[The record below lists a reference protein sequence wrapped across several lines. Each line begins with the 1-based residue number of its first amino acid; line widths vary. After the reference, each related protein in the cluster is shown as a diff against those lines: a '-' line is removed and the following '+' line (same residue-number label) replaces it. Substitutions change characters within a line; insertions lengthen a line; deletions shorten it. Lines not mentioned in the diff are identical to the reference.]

1 MATENET
8 GPAALRT
15 PLYDLHVAQGGRMVD
30 FAGYALPVQY
40 GGIIAEHEQARARA
54 ALFDVSHMG
63 QARIVGARAAEALE
77 RLVPGDIAGLGPG
90 RMRYTQLTDDNGG
103 IRDDLMVTRLAE
115 DELAVVVNAACKDD
129 DFAYLGAALAGRDC
143 SLEIDDSAALLAFQG
158 PEAATVLEAAIPGA
172 DGLAFLEGDS
182 FDWRGVPLWI
192 SRSGYT
198 GEDGFEISLPARHA
212 AALAEA
218 LLASDGVAPAGL
230 GARDSL
236 RLEAGLCLY
245 GHDIDLTTTPVEAGL
260 AWSIGKRRRAEGGF
274 PGAGHDPGPAAE
286 RDFPPPDRPPA
297 RGPGAGP
304 GGRGNLH
311 RRRCAGR
318 PGDQRRFRSDGRRP
332 GRHGLRRRRV
342 RGTRHAA
349 RPYGA
354 RPGAAGAGGVPA
366 VHRSGVPAMTDRA
379 DITGPTGLA
388 AGLRLEPAA
397 LRPTRHSPTRF
408 CPTGMFATANDRSE
422 P

>member
-1 MATENET
+1 MATENETGNKT

-15 PLYDLHVAQGGRMVD
+15 PLYDLHVARGGRMVD

-40 GGIIAEHEQARARA
+40 GGIIAEHEQARSGA

-63 QARIVGARAAEALE
+63 QARIVGVRAAEALE
-77 RLVPGDIAGLGPG
+77 SLVPGDIAGLGAG
-90 RMRYTQLTDDNGG
+90 RMRYTQLTDENGG

-115 DELAVVVNAACKDD
+115 DALAIVVNAACKDD
-129 DFAYLGAALAGRDC
+129 DFAYLGAALAGWDC
-143 SLEIDDSAALLAFQG
+143 SLEIDENAALLAFQG
-158 PEAATVLEAAIPGA
+158 PEAAAVLEAEIPGA
-172 DGLAFLEGDS
+172 DGLAFLQGDS
-182 FDWRGVPLWI
+182 FDWGGVPLWI

-274 PGAGHDPGPAAE
+274 PGDETILGQLRDGPA
-286 RDFPPPDRPPA
+286 
-297 RGPGAGP
+297 
-304 GGRGNLH
+304 
-311 RRRCAGR
+311 
-318 PGDQRRFRSDGRRP
+318 
-332 GRHGLRRRRV
+332 RRRV
-342 RGTRHAA
+342 GLRPEGRAPAREGAEICTAEGAPAGRVTSGGFGPTVGGPVAMGYVAAGHAA
-349 RPYGA
+349 PGTPLALTVRGRALPA
-354 RPGAAGAGGVPA
+354 RVACLPFIAPGY
-366 VHRSGVPAMTDRA
+366 RR
-379 DITGPTGLA
+379 
-388 AGLRLEPAA
+388 
-397 LRPTRHSPTRF
+397 
-408 CPTGMFATANDRSE
+408 
-422 P
+422 

>member
-1 MATENET
+1 MATENETGNKT

-15 PLYDLHVAQGGRMVD
+15 PLYDLHVARGGRMVD

-40 GGIIAEHEQARARA
+40 GGIIAEHEQARSGA

-77 RLVPGDIAGLGPG
+77 SLVPGDIAGLGAG

-115 DELAVVVNAACKDD
+115 DELAIVVNAACKDD
-129 DFAYLGAALAGRDC
+129 DFAYLGAALAGWDC

-158 PEAATVLEAAIPGA
+158 PEAAAVLEAAIPGA
-172 DGLAFLEGDS
+172 DGLAFLQGDS

-218 LLASDGVAPAGL
+218 LLAADGVAPAGL

-274 PGAGHDPGPAAE
+274 PGDETILGQLRDGPA
-286 RDFPPPDRPPA
+286 
-297 RGPGAGP
+297 
-304 GGRGNLH
+304 
-311 RRRCAGR
+311 
-318 PGDQRRFRSDGRRP
+318 
-332 GRHGLRRRRV
+332 RRRV
-342 RGTRHAA
+342 GLRPEGRAPAREGAEICAADGAPAGRVTSGGFGPTVGGPVAMGYVAAGHAA
-349 RPYGA
+349 PGTPLALTVRGRALPA
-354 RPGAAGAGGVPA
+354 RVACLPFIAPGY
-366 VHRSGVPAMTDRA
+366 RR
-379 DITGPTGLA
+379 
-388 AGLRLEPAA
+388 
-397 LRPTRHSPTRF
+397 
-408 CPTGMFATANDRSE
+408 
-422 P
+422 

>member
-1 MATENET
+1 MATENKTGNKT

-40 GGIIAEHEQARARA
+40 GGIIAEHEQARSGA

-63 QARIVGARAAEALE
+63 QARIVGAQAAEALE
-77 RLVPGDIAGLGPG
+77 SLVPGDIAGLGAG

-103 IRDDLMVTRLAE
+103 IRDDLMVTRLAG
-115 DELAVVVNAACKDD
+115 DASGDASGDALAIVVNAACKDD
-129 DFAYLGAALAGRDC
+129 DFAYLGAALAGWDC
-143 SLEIDDSAALLAFQG
+143 ALEVDESAALLAFQG
-158 PEAATVLEAAIPGA
+158 PEAAAVLEAAIPGA
-172 DGLAFLEGDS
+172 DGLAFLQGDS

-198 GEDGFEISLPARHA
+198 GEDGFEISLPAHHA

-218 LLASDGVAPAGL
+218 LLACDGVAPAGL

-274 PGAGHDPGPAAE
+274 PGDGTILDQLRNGPA
-286 RDFPPPDRPPA
+286 
-297 RGPGAGP
+297 
-304 GGRGNLH
+304 
-311 RRRCAGR
+311 RRR
-318 PGDQRRFRSDGRRP
+318 
-332 GRHGLRRRRV
+332 
-342 RGTRHAA
+342 
-349 RPYGA
+349 
-354 RPGAAGAGGVPA
+354 
-366 VHRSGVPAMTDRA
+366 
-379 DITGPTGLA
+379 I
-388 AGLRLEPAA
+388 GLRLEGRAPAREGAEICTADGAPVGRVTSGGFGPTVGGPVAMGYVAAGHAAPGTPLA
-397 LRPTRHSPTRF
+397 LTVRGRALPARVACLPFIAPGYR
-408 CPTGMFATANDRSE
+408 R
-422 P
+422 

>member
-1 MATENET
+1 MATENKTGNET

-40 GGIIAEHEQARARA
+40 RGIIAEHEQARAGA

-77 RLVPGDIAGLGPG
+77 SLVPGDIAGLGAG

-115 DELAVVVNAACKDD
+115 DELAIVVNAACKDD

-143 SLEIDDSAALLAFQG
+143 SLEVDDSVALLAFQG
-158 PEAATVLEAAIPGA
+158 PEAAAVLEAAIPGA
-172 DGLAFLEGDS
+172 DGLAFLQGDS

-260 AWSIGKRRRAEGGF
+260 AWSIGKRRRADGGF
-274 PGAGHDPGPAAE
+274 PGDATILDQLRNGPS
-286 RDFPPPDRPPA
+286 
-297 RGPGAGP
+297 
-304 GGRGNLH
+304 
-311 RRRCAGR
+311 RRR
-318 PGDQRRFRSDGRRP
+318 
-332 GRHGLRRRRV
+332 
-342 RGTRHAA
+342 
-349 RPYGA
+349 
-354 RPGAAGAGGVPA
+354 
-366 VHRSGVPAMTDRA
+366 
-379 DITGPTGLA
+379 I
-388 AGLRLEPAA
+388 GLRLEGRAPAREGAEICTADGAPVGRVTSGGFGPTVGGPVAMGYVAAGHAAPGTPLA
-397 LRPTRHSPTRF
+397 LTVRGRALPARVACLPFIAPGYR
-408 CPTGMFATANDRSE
+408 R
-422 P
+422 